1 MYMYYEV
8 AKLER
13 SIMIFRYTDHYL
25 VWVSILEEVCIASS
39 PGCTFI
45 VRGWVLKNQ
54 NVTAH
59 DQNQAGLPYIKIQT
73 HTRPEDEAIIA
84 LKTLLH
90 NLTTSGDCSL

>member
-59 DQNQAGLPYIKIQT
+59 DQNQAGLAFLTHILRSKPIQGP
-73 HTRPEDEAIIA
+73 RMR
-84 LKTLLH
+84 L
-90 NLTTSGDCSL
+90 